1 MHTATD
7 GTGEHMVNKRVVGMS
22 AAGGALVLAFAI
34 AVLVIPH
41 ETSGAQVSSPG
52 STQARGTTAA
62 SQAHEAVVALAKL
75 ASDPAS
81 LVASGAGPEAL
92 AGARAAVP
100 AGSKIVASEGSWAPD
115 GAGGGTVMVT
125 VTPPQ
130 GGPVSYAAVMVHEA
144 GGWKV
149 LATFPL
155 ASSGPADGSEQTP

>member
-1 MHTATD
+1 
-7 GTGEHMVNKRVVGMS
+7 MVNKWVVGLS
-22 AAGGALVLAFAI
+22 AAGGAIAIAI

-41 ETSGAQVSSPG
+41 ETKGARVSSPG
-52 STQARGTTAA
+52 STQTQTVGEPTGT
-62 SQAHEAVVALAKL
+62 QAHEAVVALAKL

-81 LVASGAGPEAL
+81 LVATGAGPEAL

-100 AGSKIVASEGSWAPD
+100 AGSRVVVSDGSWAPD

-155 ASSGPADGSEQTP
+155 ASSRPADGSERTP